1 MAKKTVKKQADWR
14 PRVKEGQVSLRR
26 LGNFLVVVC
35 LNNEEA
41 DACEKAIVRSLTKSR
56 K

>member
-1 MAKKTVKKQADWR
+1 MAKKMAKKQADWR
-14 PRVKEGQVSLRR
+14 PRIKEGQVPLRR
-26 LGNFLVVVC
+26 LRNLLVVVC
-35 LNNEEA
+35 RNREEA